1 MSQIIDTLFIKR
13 FCLPS
18 DTDIYSYEIGENNIT
33 SCLCGEFN
41 HACCILQ
48 RNSSF
53 KKANI
58 LSFGFNFDIEGRKPG
73 IHAEHDAILKLK
85 PIKYKKHLINVNIL
99 VIRIS
104 KRNKLQISKPCIN
117 CIQKMKSIPET
128 KGYRIKNVYYSNDN
142 GMIVKSNLYKLENEE
157 LHYSRCFRRNYKL

>member
-1 MSQIIDTLFIKR
+1 MDILFIKR

-18 DTDIYSYEIGENNIT
+18 NIDINSYEMGENNIS
-33 SCLCGEFN
+33 SCLCGDFN

-48 RNSSF
+48 RQSYL

-58 LSFGFNFDIEGRKPG
+58 LSFGFNRMGDTEGNDPG

-104 KRNKLQISKPCIN
+104 KRNKLQSSKPCIN
-117 CIQKMKSIPET
+117 CIQKMKSLPEK

-142 GMIVKSNLYKLENEE
+142 NEIIKSNLYKLENEE
-157 LHYSRCFRRNYKL
+157 LHYSRCIRRNIKY